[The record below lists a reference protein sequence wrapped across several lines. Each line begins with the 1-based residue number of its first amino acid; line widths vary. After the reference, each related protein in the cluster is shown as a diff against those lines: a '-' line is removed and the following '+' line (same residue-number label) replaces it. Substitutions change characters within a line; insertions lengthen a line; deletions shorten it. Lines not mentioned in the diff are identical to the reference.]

1 MMMRKLGLSLAAVL
15 ALGAQGVGAQGLPAE
30 TAARQAADTQLQ
42 NNINAEAAARAAA
55 EAALQNAIAAEA
67 ASRSA
72 ADTALGATDTQLQS
86 QIDQLRNSI
95 GSSGGT
101 TSVDCGS
108 GGSVNDALAAG
119 AKKIIVRGRC
129 NESITVN
136 QDDVTLQ
143 ADPAGGEIH
152 GPDAAA
158 NTVTVHGHRVTIDG
172 LTISGGRNGVSGVGS
187 TNLNMRN
194 CTVQSTGR
202 TGIAYINNAGGS
214 VDTCQVH
221 SNPRDGIAAQGGQV
235 TVVNSMIT
243 NNSRF
248 GVIILNGASANI
260 GINDR
265 QEPAGNTISQNGSY
279 GIIVTTGG
287 TAWIAMNQVTANG
300 ADATMPG
307 RSGIGIFQATANLVG
322 GNTIS
327 DNPGTGITMTG
338 ATVTMGNGDVGIT
351 PVNTITGNGNST
363 SPGGVFAFLGSSV
376 LMRNASIQAN
386 HGPGLTLSTRSQA
399 QVSGTTIQSN
409 LDVPTPNGFVNA
421 GDGIRL
427 LLGSALLPT
436 GPNSI
441 VSDNQGFGIQCFDA
455 ESSVNGLPPIQAPN
469 IPGMPPESVP
479 VPPFTTMSGNGLGN
493 VSGGCTG
500 F

>member
-1 MMMRKLGLSLAAVL
+1 MVKRRLGLSLAAVL
-15 ALGAQGVGAQGLPAE
+15 ALGAQGALAQGLPAE

-42 NNINAEAAARAAA
+42 GNIDAEAAARAAA
-55 EAALQNAIAAEA
+55 
-67 ASRSA
+67 
-72 ADTALGATDTQLQS
+72 DTALGNADAQLQS
-86 QIDQLRNSI
+86 QIDQLRSSI
-95 GSSGGT
+95 GGSGGT
-101 TSVDCGS
+101 STVDCGS
-108 GGSVNDALAAG
+108 GGSINQALDAG
-119 AKKIIVRGRC
+119 AKTVIVHGTC
-129 NESITVN
+129 NESVTVN
-136 QDDVTLQ
+136 QDDVTLR

-152 GPDAAA
+152 GQDANA
-158 NTVTVHGHRVTIDG
+158 NTVTVRGHRVTIDG
-172 LTISGGRNGVSGVGS
+172 LTVSGGRNGITGIGS
-187 TNLNMRN
+187 TNLNVRN

-235 TVVNSMIT
+235 TVVNSMIS

-248 GVIILNGASANI
+248 GLIILNGASANI

-338 ATVTMGNGDVGIT
+338 ASVTMGNGDVGIS
-351 PVNTITGNGNST
+351 PINTITRNGNAA

-386 HGPGLTLSTRSQA
+386 NGPGLTLSTRSQA
-399 QVSGTTIQSN
+399 QVSGTTIQNN

-436 GPNSI
+436 GPNSSI
-441 VSDNQGFGIQCFDA
+441 SGNQGFGLQCFDA
-455 ESSVNGLPPIQAPN
+455 ESSVNGLPAIQAPN

-479 VPPFTTMSGNGLGN
+479 VPPFITMSGNSLGN
-493 VSGGCTG
+493 VSTGCTG